1 MAQAHSEICL
11 IAPTDILAR
20 RAAAIIR
27 QRGLSIPVHTAV
39 LEDAAEWAREMMER
53 GTWIFISRG
62 VTREL
67 IQRTLHT
74 PVVNIP
80 VAASD
85 YIPAIQ
91 QVQNVRGPIAFF
103 SYEPPSDEL
112 KTICYLMN
120 IQMRHY
126 QFSDTASCR
135 ACVRQAVADGAAWGI
150 GGIVSAG
157 YAKEVGLPYVLVESS
172 DTAVS
177 QAIENACQLCELQRE
192 NARKQEALQIQLER
206 YQNILNYTHD
216 AIIAVDAQGRVEVT
230 NRVAERML
238 DPALAPF
245 IGKPIGQVLPNT
257 HMTAVLRSGTMET
270 DQLMTIGS
278 TLVSTNRVPI
288 IVNDKVQGVV
298 ATFQDIKSI
307 QSAERNVRI
316 KLHEKGLL
324 AKYQLSD
331 IVGNSPALLAAKEMA
346 QRFADAP
353 FTVMLYGETGT
364 GKEMFA
370 QSIHNASPRRD
381 GPFVAVNCTA
391 LSKSL
396 LESELFGY
404 ADSSF
409 TGAKRGGKPDLFEL
423 AHGGTIFLDEIG
435 ELPLEF
441 QAQFLRVLQEKEIRR
456 VGGDTVIPVDI
467 RVIGAT
473 NRDLMRGVEEG
484 TFRRDLYYRLNVL
497 TVNIPPLRDRED
509 DFLQIADSIYSRIVP
524 HRTPEDCRSFRRILE
539 RYRGYTWPGNVRELT
554 NLVGRIYLLQKQALP
569 GEKILDLLSRMTP
582 QDQPP
587 AGVGGED
594 LADVELAHIRSV
606 LARNGGNITRTA
618 RELRI
623 SRATLYRKLKRDR
636 PHQSYQNKTVYR
648 TVMMHPVR
656 YTVFSLSLLCHW

>member
-1 MAQAHSEICL
+1 MAQAHSEICF

-177 QAIENACQLCELQRE
+177 QAIENACRLCELQRE

-316 KLHEKGLL
+316 KLHENGLL

-554 NLVGRIYLLQKQALP
+554 NLVERIYLLQKQALP

>member
-1 MAQAHSEICL
+1 MAQAHSEICF

-177 QAIENACQLCELQRE
+177 QAIENACRLCELQRE

-554 NLVGRIYLLQKQALP
+554 NLVERIYLLQKQALP

-623 SRATLYRKLKRDR
+623 SRATLYRKLKRD
-636 PHQSYQNKTVYR
+636 
-648 TVMMHPVR
+648 
-656 YTVFSLSLLCHW
+656 

>member
-1 MAQAHSEICL
+1 MAQAHSEICF

-497 TVNIPPLRDRED
+497 TVNIPPLRDWED

-554 NLVGRIYLLQKQALP
+554 NLVERIYLLQKQALP

-623 SRATLYRKLKRDR
+623 SRATLYRKLKRD
-636 PHQSYQNKTVYR
+636 
-648 TVMMHPVR
+648 
-656 YTVFSLSLLCHW
+656 

>member
-1 MAQAHSEICL
+1 MAQAHSEICF

-497 TVNIPPLRDRED
+497 AVNIPPLRDRED

-554 NLVGRIYLLQKQALP
+554 NLVERIYLLQKQALP
-569 GEKILDLLSRMTP
+569 GEKILDLLPRMTP

-623 SRATLYRKLKRDR
+623 SRATLYRKLKRD
-636 PHQSYQNKTVYR
+636 
-648 TVMMHPVR
+648 
-656 YTVFSLSLLCHW
+656 